1 MAIINKFTL
10 LLSLLLIGVASDL
23 SVKGQNTRK
32 TPDQDNEYREKLKII
47 TDRDIYITGEEV
59 WVKIHKTD
67 GLICKPSGISK
78 VIYLEFLDAQNNP
91 MNQIKIKSEGFSG
104 AAVFRLSDTLSS
116 GNYLIRAYTSWMQN
130 FSSDFFSYR
139 VITVIN
145 PFKDLSDLVNL
156 ATENTSDNNLTSA
169 LTTEHDCLS
178 GPADR
183 PVISV
188 STDKNNYGIR
198 EKVKINISVTGTDRK
213 PLQADLSVS
222 VVKAF
227 LSAKGQ
233 RNTVGSA
240 AGGKFERINEGTPLH
255 LPELEGELIRGLIFN
270 KATNEPLRNTDI
282 SFSVVGRTARC
293 QFARTN
299 EDGRFTFVT
308 RDLAGLN
315 EIVIQPLVPDNS
327 SSYVDLDQYFSNSY
341 SSFSLPRFNLDTSMA
356 ENINNAV
363 ISMQVTNNYEQTRK
377 KNNDSNGKTI
387 PDFFGAP
394 SRIIYLRDFIEL
406 KDIREVVKEIL
417 PDVSLFRK
425 NGRQALKVVSSN
437 AYQLFSDQALVLF
450 DGVPVNDI
458 EALMKVDAK
467 DLDEIRITNTR
478 YFYSEYI
485 FDGIISFIS
494 KSGNLDFSESTN
506 PVFRQVFEGCQK
518 LEKFY
523 SPDYGS
529 DRFSKIPDLRN
540 TLFWKPDLTI
550 AEDGSS
556 SVEFYTSDEAM
567 DYLLTIDGVTSDG
580 APIHF
585 SAPLVVN

>member
-1 MAIINKFTL
+1 MAIINKFAL

-145 PFKDLSDLVNL
+145 PFKDLSDLVNP

-178 GPADR
+178 GPADK

-188 STDKNNYGIR
+188 STDKNSYGIR

-394 SRIIYLRDFIEL
+394 SRVIYLRDFIEL

>member
-145 PFKDLSDLVNL
+145 PFKDLSDLVNP

-394 SRIIYLRDFIEL
+394 SRVIYLRDFIEL

-550 AEDGSS
+550 AEEGSA

>member
-1 MAIINKFTL
+1 MAIINKFAL

-145 PFKDLSDLVNL
+145 PFKDLSDLVNP

>member
-145 PFKDLSDLVNL
+145 PFKDLSDLVNP

-394 SRIIYLRDFIEL
+394 SRVIYLRDFIEL

>member
-145 PFKDLSDLVNL
+145 PFKDLSDLVNP